1 MANENTP
8 INTRQDSTKH
18 GSGDQPTQK
27 PAGDPKREDEQK
39 TAPPQHEKNE
49 PVRK

>member
-18 GSGDQPTQK
+18 GAGDQPT
-27 PAGDPKREDEQK
+27 PASDPKREDEQK
-39 TAPPQHEKNE
+39 TAPAQHEKNE